1 MMKNPPAKQE
11 MQILS
16 LGQEDPLEKEMA
28 TNSSILAWE
37 MLWTEEPSK
46 LHASE
51 MNYTRVHGVSES
63 DTT

>member
-1 MMKNPPAKQE
+1 

-16 LGQEDPLEKEMA
+16 LGQEDPLEKEIA

>member
-16 LGQEDPLEKEMA
+16 LGQEDPLEKEIA